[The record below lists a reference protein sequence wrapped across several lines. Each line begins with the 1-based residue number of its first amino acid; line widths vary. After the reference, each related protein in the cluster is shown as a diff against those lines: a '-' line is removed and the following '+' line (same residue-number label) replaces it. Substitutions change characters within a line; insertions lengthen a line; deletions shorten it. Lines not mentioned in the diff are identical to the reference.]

1 VCRDRATESHS
12 RQHVAISWL
21 PQESITVTKAEEAGR
36 RDLDNGKTQK

>member
-12 RQHVAISWL
+12 RHHVAISWL

-36 RDLDNGKTQK
+36 TDLDNSKTQR